1 MQTQIHTD
9 GAPGYEVMVL
19 SPEEWIAAQLG
30 YRGTSMAS
38 VASDIEAWVNG
49 ATGDTNERSH

>member
-1 MQTQIHTD
+1 MQTHMHTD

-38 VASDIEAWVNG
+38 VASDIESWVNG
-49 ATGDTNERSH
+49 SGELND